1 MGSSWQTK
9 TGLGALLAVIGALV
23 VVLSHLLGWTTH
35 PYAWVPWL
43 EFAAGVMAGVGAALT
58 VGGLLERRRQC

>member
-1 MGSSWQTK
+1 MTWTAK

-23 VVLSHLLGWTTH
+23 LVLSHLLGWTTH
-35 PYAWVPWL
+35 PYVWVPWL
-43 EFAAGVMAGVGAALT
+43 EFCAGVVAGVGTALG